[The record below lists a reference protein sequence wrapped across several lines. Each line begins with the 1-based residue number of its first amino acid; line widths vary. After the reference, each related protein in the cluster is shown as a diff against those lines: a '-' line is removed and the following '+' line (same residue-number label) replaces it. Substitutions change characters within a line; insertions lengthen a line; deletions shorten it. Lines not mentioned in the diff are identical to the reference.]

1 MELTGVTAQSIFDDN
16 AADLKLSWVAGL
28 EGADRAFDVDFAKE
42 ATSAADLVDQDPQG
56 PKGLQEST
64 RTGRAR

>member
-42 ATSAADLVDQDPQG
+42 ATSAADLVG
-56 PKGLQEST
+56 H
-64 RTGRAR
+64 